1 MFNLIQ
7 GAYSTLNETDPDATT
22 DCWLCLS
29 SGPPYYEGIA
39 FNGSYNMT
47 TSHASSSWGTGK
59 KLTLTEVSG
68 DSPGL
73 CIVTPPPTHKHLC
86 GQIHPIAKTDS
97 SHYLVPNPVGW
108 WACNTGLT
116 PCVSTSFFNSSYDF
130 CVMIQLIPRVHYQ
143 PGDSLEEEYTN
154 TRFKREPITLTLALL
169 MGAGIAALVEGRQG
183 IQSLK
188 DAVNEDLRLLEKSID
203 ALEKSLTSLSEVVLQ
218 NRRGLD
224 LLFLKEGGLC
234 AALKEECCFYADH
247 TRVVRDSIKN

>member
-1 MFNLIQ
+1 
-7 GAYSTLNETDPDATT
+7 
-22 DCWLCLS
+22 
-29 SGPPYYEGIA
+29 
-39 FNGSYNMT
+39 
-47 TSHASSSWGTGK
+47 
-59 KLTLTEVSG
+59 
-68 DSPGL
+68 
-73 CIVTPPPTHKHLC
+73 
-86 GQIHPIAKTDS
+86 
-97 SHYLVPNPVGW
+97 
-108 WACNTGLT
+108 
-116 PCVSTSFFNSSYDF
+116 
-130 CVMIQLIPRVHYQ
+130 MIQLIPRVYYH

-169 MGAGIAALVEGRQG
+169 MGAGIAAGVGTGITELVEGRQG

-247 TRVVRDSIKN
+247 TRVVRDSMQKLRERLEH